1 MWWIPPSLRQWTPR
15 KCPWPS
21 PRTAVKT
28 IPTIPHLKQSVQSL
42 VLKRTASATEI
53 LFFQIL
59 MVILQDLI
67 LLMAFRL
74 QKFKRRKKE
83 DGVLHVLFD
92 CDIKNLFKAC
102 CDMTRY
108 YLSHFFHVH
117 VLSEWTNLMQAAF
130 FLFILYLYA
139 LSIIHLVHLKSVQKF
154 ALTEITSFYCM
165 HLKWCIPRS
174 VLLIIQ
180 IYALYFLIPW
190 SFICSFNKKWNSLF
204 HRG

>member
-1 MWWIPPSLRQWTPR
+1 MLILLLGISVIGTIARQLQEAVSVLWLAFNTVCTVQSVQQSLSILVTLTRWTTMWWIPPSLRQWTPR

-53 LFFQIL
+53 LFSQIL

-74 QKFKRRKKE
+74 QKFKRRKEE

-92 CDIKNLFKAC
+92 CDIKTCSK
-102 CDMTRY
+102 
-108 YLSHFFHVH
+108 HVVIWQGITCH
-117 VLSEWTNLMQAAF
+117 ISFMYMYCLSEQT
-130 FLFILYLYA
+130 
-139 LSIIHLVHLKSVQKF
+139 
-154 ALTEITSFYCM
+154 
-165 HLKWCIPRS
+165 
-174 VLLIIQ
+174 
-180 IYALYFLIPW
+180 
-190 SFICSFNKKWNSLF
+190 
-204 HRG
+204 